1 MEVDLGSSGGCEVAE
16 QAMWV
21 GGSTELE
28 MWLVGSIDLGYVQ
41 RERVIVVVG
50 AREGSRK

>member
-1 MEVDLGSSGGCEVAE
+1 MEVDLGSNDGCEVVE
-16 QAMWV
+16 Q
-21 GGSTELE
+21 E